1 MNLYDPSLA
10 VQTYSQGLQ
19 QANADQMALAQAPTP
34 AQIFLDRLRQSK
46 QDQLQRDQFDW
57 QKQYQGRMLQNT
69 AERNAAWA
77 ENNKL
82 KNQIG
87 LYNADTKRQLGEAAN
102 ELRQQANAIRSAHY
116 GNVDPARVQAL
127 QAQANLMGSKADE
140 IDSLH
145 KQLKESSER
154 LEEAAKRKE
163 EFTSALAHDVRS
175 PLQTIRIAI
184 ELDKSRESKKIG
196 KTLDETI
203 DIVENIL
210 TVNRLRFG
218 RRKDK
223 SNQLDEALPAL
234 ITETIAMLADKAG
247 ANPVA

>member
-10 VQTYSQGLQ
+10 VQTYGQGLQ

-140 IDSLH
+140 IDSLLASPAGSDENYL
-145 KQLKESSER
+145 QL
-154 LEEAAKRKE
+154 LNDAKRYSLTHPWQLQSSGM
-163 EFTSALAHDVRS
+163 FGGSNADTSALVRLLTGGMQVGSAQRQQNLGS
-175 PLQTIRIAI
+175 PGG
-184 ELDKSRESKKIG
+184 KIG
-196 KTLDETI
+196 SVQGNMPPQI
-203 DIVENIL
+203 DPVQ
-210 TVNRLRFG
+210 F
-218 RRKDK
+218 
-223 SNQLDEALPAL
+223 
-234 ITETIAMLADKAG
+234 ITENL
-247 ANPVA
+247 PWVS